1 MLRELLKKINLFSL
15 LHQIDMDLANQCRQ
29 KRCSYCGGPLHLAC
43 YKRKP
48 RGGPENLLEEYM
60 VRQSL
65 CCGQE
70 GCRRRTLPPSCLF
83 MGRRVYWGCVILV
96 VMVLRQ
102 TKPRGAKT
110 GKLMKMFGIDRKTLF
125 RWIGYFRD
133 QFPRHSQWQSLRG
146 RISPVV
152 QDNELPTS
160 LVRYFLKHTKS
171 SEEGLIQCLRFL
183 AIGGNGTMEHA

>member
-15 LHQIDMDLANQCRQ
+15 LHQIDMDLANQCRE
-29 KRCSYCGGPLHLAC
+29 KGCPYCGGPLHFAR
-43 YKRKP
+43 YQRKP
-48 RGGPENLLEEYM
+48 RGGPKNFPEEYI

-96 VMVLRQ
+96 VMLLRQ
-102 TKPRGAKT
+102 KRPRGAKT
-110 GKLMKMFGIDRKTLF
+110 RKLMQMFNIARKTLF
-125 RWIGYFRD
+125 RWIAYFRD
-133 QFPRHSQWQSLRG
+133 TFPRSGQWQHLRG

-183 AIGGNGTMEHA
+183 AIGENGTMEHA